1 MLLTAADVLIQEGY
15 PPEAA
20 LLDLYLSGEVGY
32 TLNKAAEQGFMN
44 TLRMHSLTSQY
55 GMLSRAE
62 RFAEPKL
69 RRQMEITLD
78 EVRSG
83 KFAQEWASEYASG
96 YPRLETLLRK
106 RGTLALWALE
116 EQAIRTL
123 RERDPSD
130 PP

>member
-1 MLLTAADVLIQEGY
+1 M
-15 PPEAA
+15 
-20 LLDLYLSGEVGY
+20 
-32 TLNKAAEQGFMN
+32 
-44 TLRMHSLTSQY
+44 
-55 GMLSRAE
+55 SRAE

-123 RERDPSD
+123 RERDPAIRLD
-130 PP
+130 IRPLG